1 VADLLDVAR
10 GQMSAFNCGDV
21 EAFVDQFTE
30 DAEWLPLRSE
40 TEGPYRG
47 HDGLRAW
54 FADSAETFESLHA
67 DVDSAHEVPGGVI
80 AFGALDV
87 KGRGSHAAVRVPIA
101 WYFRLRGDKIRW
113 ARAYS
118 DRAAALRDAGVTED
132 SLR

>member
-10 GQMSAFNCGDV
+10 GQMSAFNRGDV

-30 DAEWLPLRSE
+30 DAEWWPLRSE

-47 HDGLRAW
+47 TRRAARMVRRQRGDLRV
-54 FADSAETFESLHA
+54 LHA

-101 WYFRLRGDKIRW
+101 WYFRLRGDKVRW

-132 SLR
+132 RLR